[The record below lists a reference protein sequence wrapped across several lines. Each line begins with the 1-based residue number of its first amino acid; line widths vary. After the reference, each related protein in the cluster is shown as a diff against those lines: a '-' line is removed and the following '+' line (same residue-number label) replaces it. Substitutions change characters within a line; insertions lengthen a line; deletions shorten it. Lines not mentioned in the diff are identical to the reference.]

1 MMEVQINQKAPLAI
15 AFGRNAEEAMM
26 STRVAWLRQG
36 NEESAKS
43 KSLQQKLIERGLE
56 CALITIQDDNWEQ
69 IRDIDLI
76 LVEAIGRFHQDLL
89 ALLAEVRTHSHAP
102 VVMLTDNQTLD
113 WSSAAITAGADAIV
127 NIATPDEVIIARCN
141 ALLRR
146 WRPTH

>member
-1 MMEVQINQKAPLAI
+1 MMEVQINQKAPQAI
-15 AFGRNAEEAMM
+15 AFSRNAEEAMM
-26 STRVAWLRQG
+26 SMRVAWLRQG

-56 CALITIQDDNWEQ
+56 CTLITIKDDNWDQ

-89 ALLAEVRTHSHAP
+89 ALLTEVRTHSHAP

-146 WRPTH
+146 WRPAH